1 VLISSFLLL
10 LKESCRE
17 EERARDG
24 AMKEIAEKWVFRR
37 YKSFLLKKK
46 KILKKQKKILI
57 IVRFSC
63 VDFSSLGFL
72 WIFDYRS

>member
-37 YKSFLLKKK
+37 YKSFLFLKKK
-46 KILKKQKKILI
+46 KKKKKILI